1 MPFSSSNLALPY
13 VGHIQPDS
21 IIIAALIIGISAI
34 AVKWGTARACVIAIT
49 LPVSAFIY
57 TLVHDGF
64 LASTVDTKLT
74 SPLMQSALFGIIV
87 VFVYITTHRMYRS
100 FIHEGESIA
109 LAILAGIAA
118 TCVVLVAWIHTPAL
132 GSIWTFSS
140 SISMVFGAAYALW
153 WMLGALIVLAY
164 VRS

>member
-1 MPFSSSNLALPY
+1 MNFGSTSMALPY

-49 LPVSAFIY
+49 LPVTAFIY

-64 LASTVDTKLT
+64 LVSTIDTKLT

-100 FIHEGESIA
+100 FVHEGESIA
-109 LAILAGIAA
+109 LAILAGIAS
-118 TCVVLVAWIHTPAL
+118 TCIVLVVWIQTPAL
-132 GSIWTFSS
+132 MSIWNFSNT
-140 SISMVFGAAYALW
+140 IDMLFGAAYALW
-153 WMLGALIVLAY
+153 WILGSLLVLAY

>member
-87 VFVYITTHRMYRS
+87 VFVYITTHRMYSS
-100 FIHEGESIA
+100 FINEG
-109 LAILAGIAA
+109 ILAGIAA